1 MTCQIVIGGDESGCT
16 IPYAENLQGIST
28 EIKDGLAFDFEP
40 VISSAPK
47 RAAVP
52 AALRPMAVKANFFPT
67 AGLPS
72 VFGDNLDDTVVTSRD
87 AGGQIVSARGF
98 SELEPERVIRACAD
112 RQAISECLLCGR

>member
-1 MTCQIVIGGDESGCT
+1 
-16 IPYAENLQGIST
+16 
-28 EIKDGLAFDFEP
+28 
-40 VISSAPK
+40 
-47 RAAVP
+47 
-52 AALRPMAVKANFFPT
+52 MAVKANFFPT

-98 SELEPERVIRACAD
+98 SELEPERVIRAGAD